1 MAGRSVVG
9 RLLPVYRRV
18 RMDTTVCNLSHGQ
31 GRHLPDKS
39 DPPKTYRIDRPPKTL
54 QPMKGLNAGAL
65 PRFSVAKAGFRPNRA
80 AAARYRRALADTPD
94 VTESVEMGG
103 EKGFEFGEY
112 LEAVFLAA
120 KGFICERPFHVSE
133 GRDIRR
139 FQRLSHDAA
148 L

>member
-1 MAGRSVVG
+1 
-9 RLLPVYRRV
+9 
-18 RMDTTVCNLSHGQ
+18 MDTTVCNLSHGQ
-31 GRHLPDKS
+31 GRHLPNKS

-54 QPMKGLNAGAL
+54 QPMKGANAGAL
-65 PRFSVAKAGFRPNRA
+65 PRFSVAKTGFSPNRA

-112 LEAVFLAA
+112 LKAVFLPA

-139 FQRLSHDAA
+139 FQRLSYGAT

>member
-1 MAGRSVVG
+1 
-9 RLLPVYRRV
+9 
-18 RMDTTVCNLSHGQ
+18 MDTTVCYLSRAQ
-31 GRHLPDKS
+31 GRHLPNKS
-39 DPPKTYRIDRPPKTL
+39 DLPKTYRIDRPPKTL
-54 QPMKGLNAGAL
+54 QPMKGANAGAL
-65 PRFSVAKAGFRPNRA
+65 PRFSVAKTGFSPNRA

-112 LEAVFLAA
+112 LKAVFLPA

-139 FQRLSHDAA
+139 FQRLSYGAT